1 MVDECGKGA
10 GHGASPPRKLIRG
23 LLTNS
28 ANILPEPANGVV
40 RVHILGLGNDA
51 CDRYIDA
58 LLF

>member
-51 CDRYIDA
+51 CDR
-58 LLF
+58 